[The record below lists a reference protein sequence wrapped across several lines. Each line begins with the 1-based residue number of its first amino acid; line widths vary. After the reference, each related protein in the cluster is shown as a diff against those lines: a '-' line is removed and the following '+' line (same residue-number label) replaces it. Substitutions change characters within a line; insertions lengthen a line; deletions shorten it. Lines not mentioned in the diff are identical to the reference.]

1 MRYQLRYIRIAIQFA
16 RGIPSVR
23 DTGIEPVT
31 SSVSGKRSPAEL
43 NAPTFLYGT
52 GADDE
57 TRTRDPHLG
66 KVMRYQ
72 LRYIRTLSTLSA
84 LNARTNFILTT
95 PVPTNRHVITPFLSL
110 LLNRIV
116 VIPVAGGGAF
126 VMRLPRLTYRG
137 SIGVMTSGFGS
148 FGCGV

>member
-1 MRYQLRYIRIAIQFA
+1 MRYQLRYIRSAGVRPH
-16 RGIPSVR
+16 RGSGGILVR

-43 NAPTFLYGT
+43 IARESPARGL

-72 LRYIRTLSTLSA
+72 LRYIRIA
-84 LNARTNFILTT
+84 LL
-95 PVPTNRHVITPFLSL
+95 
-110 LLNRIV
+110 
-116 VIPVAGGGAF
+116 
-126 VMRLPRLTYRG
+126 
-137 SIGVMTSGFGS
+137 
-148 FGCGV
+148 

>member
-1 MRYQLRYIRIAIQFA
+1 M
-16 RGIPSVR
+16 R

-43 NAPTFLYGT
+43 NALEQQPKPRNWLGILLER

-72 LRYIRTLSTLSA
+72 LRYIRTSNLDCLKA
-84 LNARTNFILTT
+84 ILRRCD
-95 PVPTNRHVITPFLSL
+95 NKH
-110 LLNRIV
+110 
-116 VIPVAGGGAF
+116 
-126 VMRLPRLTYRG
+126 
-137 SIGVMTSGFGS
+137 
-148 FGCGV
+148 